1 MIVDESATYERQAR
15 ARLWNLMLGGPDSYE
30 NDQWLLDE
38 LNAIVP
44 WFAMLARNE
53 VDFVDRFWRFAAG
66 RGVKQ
71 VVYLG
76 APLPAGLPPHGRL
89 PDPGR
94 VVYVEG
100 DELLYRKG
108 LAWMTARDVDVVRA
122 DPLNVEAVVDAIGG
136 RIDWLEPV
144 AVIAP
149 SVLPWTDDRRA
160 RTWAKQVVEE
170 LKPGSL
176 LATTHLCDPENEA
189 SVVPI
194 ERLLLLSLDDR
205 IGAGFFRRRSEIE
218 GLFSGLPL
226 EKPGVTFAVDWFPN
240 GPRLCGRDL
249 VDDLL
254 AVAVVTVPASP

>member
-15 ARLWNLMLGGPDSYE
+15 ARLWNLMLGGPDAYE
-30 NDQWLLDE
+30 NDEWLLRE
-38 LNAIVP
+38 LNEIVP

-53 VDFVDRFWRFAAG
+53 RDFVTRFWRFAAG
-66 RGVKQ
+66 ARDVKQ
-71 VVYLG
+71 VLYLG
-76 APLPAGLPPHGRL
+76 APLPAGHPPHRRL
-89 PDPGR
+89 PNPGR

-108 LAWMTARDVDVVRA
+108 MAWMTARDVDVVRA
-122 DPLNVEAVVDAIGG
+122 DPLNVEAVVDAIDG

-149 SVLPWTDDRRA
+149 SVLPFTDDRRA

-170 LKPGSL
+170 LAPGSM
-176 LATTHLCDPENEA
+176 LATTHFYDPATPE
-189 SVVPI
+189 SVAPI
-194 ERLLLLSLDDR
+194 GRLLLLLDGQ

-218 GLFSGLPL
+218 GLFSSLSL
-226 EKPGVTFAVDWFPN
+226 ETPGVTLAVDWFPN
-240 GPRLCGRDL
+240 GPRLCGRSL

-254 AVAVVTVPASP
+254 AVAVVTVPEVP